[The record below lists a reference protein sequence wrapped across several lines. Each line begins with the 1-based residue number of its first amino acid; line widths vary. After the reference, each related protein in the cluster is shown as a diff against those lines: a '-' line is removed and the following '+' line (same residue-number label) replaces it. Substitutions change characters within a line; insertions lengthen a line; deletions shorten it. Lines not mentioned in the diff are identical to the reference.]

1 LKRIHEKASSKNKT
15 DGWMRKTCPGIGK
28 KVRKNPLVMHKESL
42 VRGGHNFSVKCH
54 LHTIAFWIATTF
66 PVQIN
71 KKKKEK
77 KRKVYQ
83 K

>member
-1 LKRIHEKASSKNKT
+1 
-15 DGWMRKTCPGIGK
+15 MRKTCPGIGK

-71 KKKKEK
+71 KKKKKRKEKYIKNEK
-77 KRKVYQ
+77 KND
-83 K
+83 